1 MPLGIFLLIY
11 ERMGHLRAKRDG
23 CRGANLL
30 AEKGKQ
36 TCRERGRRAKEG
48 ALAFPEDTFYL
59 AYEYASAY
67 I

>member
-1 MPLGIFLLIY
+1 M
-11 ERMGHLRAKRDG
+11 EHLRVKGNG
-23 CRGANLL
+23 CRGAKLL

-36 TCRERGRRAKEG
+36 TCRERCRRAKEG
-48 ALAFPEDTFYL
+48 ALAYPEDTSYS

>member
-1 MPLGIFLLIY
+1 LLIY
-11 ERMGHLRAKRDG
+11 KRMGHLRAKRDE
-23 CRGANLL
+23 CRGAKLL

-36 TCRERGRRAKEG
+36 TCRKGGRRAKEG
-48 ALAFPEDTFYL
+48 ALAYPEDTSYS

>member
-1 MPLGIFLLIY
+1 
-11 ERMGHLRAKRDG
+11 MGHLRAKRDG
-23 CRGANLL
+23 GRGAKLL

-36 TCRERGRRAKEG
+36 TCREGGRRAKEG
-48 ALAFPEDTFYL
+48 ALAYPEDTFYS

>member
-1 MPLGIFLLIY
+1 
-11 ERMGHLRAKRDG
+11 MGHLRAKRDG
-23 CRGANLL
+23 CRGAKLL

-36 TCRERGRRAKEG
+36 TCREGGRRAKEG
-48 ALAFPEDTFYL
+48 ALAYPEDTSYL

>member
-1 MPLGIFLLIY
+1 M
-11 ERMGHLRAKRDG
+11 EHLRAERDG
-23 CRGANLL
+23 CRGTKLL

-36 TCRERGRRAKEG
+36 TCRKGGRRAKEG
-48 ALAFPEDTFYL
+48 ALAYPEDTFYS